1 MKLTVLAAAL
11 VGLIATACGGG
22 NGDHSSMNNG
32 STDATGA
39 AAAPTRTVNVAMV
52 DIAYEPKTLSV
63 QQGERIEFVFDNKGS
78 IRHDAFIGD
87 AAAQADHE
95 KEMGKEDS
103 MAGDHDKANKADTG
117 ITVDPGQTGRLTY
130 AFDKPGTIEIGCHE
144 PGHYAAGMKVIV
156 TVA

>member
-1 MKLTVLAAAL
+1 MKLTVVAAAL

-22 NGDHSSMNNG
+22 NGDHSSMNKG
-32 STDATGA
+32 STDTTGV

-63 QQGERIEFVFDNKGS
+63 QQGERIEFVFDNKGK
-78 IRHDAFIGD
+78 IPHDAFIGD

-95 KEMGKEDS
+95 KEMGEHDS
-103 MAGDHDKANKADTG
+103 MAGGDDTAG
-117 ITVDPGQTGRLTY
+117 TAITVDPGQTDRLTY
-130 AFDKPGTIEIGCHE
+130 TFDKPGTIEIGCHE